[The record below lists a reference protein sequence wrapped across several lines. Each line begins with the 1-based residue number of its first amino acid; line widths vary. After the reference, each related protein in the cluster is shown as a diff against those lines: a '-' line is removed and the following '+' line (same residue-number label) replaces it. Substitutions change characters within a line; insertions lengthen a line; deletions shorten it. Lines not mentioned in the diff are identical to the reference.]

1 MLLIAERILLRLAC
15 EPRAYY
21 MAYMLSVVCLIL
33 TGTSI
38 GEDAQCSLLAAF
50 AAAAVSF

>member
-1 MLLIAERILLRLAC
+1 MLLLAERILLRLAC

-21 MAYMLSVVCLIL
+21 MAYMLSVVCIIL
-33 TGTSI
+33 TGARI
-38 GEDAQCSLLAAF
+38 GEDAQCGLIAAF